1 MFNDFFSSRAAAV
14 KERRDFVVLGGDR
27 LIEFVVRESP
37 SARGIT
43 LSVNHSRGLVATVP
57 PRCPPG
63 ELTAF
68 LLKKEKWLLAK
79 LDYYADFPKPEAQ
92 EARDAR
98 LEALVETGTARIRFL
113 GVEYALKVM
122 PSNSS
127 RLKVELDEQRKEV
140 RVFAPNASPRFV
152 RRALV
157 AWYRKQAERVFAAR
171 ARLFADEMGLRV
183 ERIFVRSQRTR
194 WGTASSQRNLGFN
207 WRLVLAPL
215 EIVDYVVVHEL
226 AHLREMNHSPSFWKI
241 VGRYCP
247 SFKEK
252 RKWLR
257 KNERA
262 LAF

>member
-1 MFNDFFSSRAAAV
+1 LKRVSSRVFNDFFRSPAAA
-14 KERRDFVVLGGDR
+14 KERRDFVVLGGR
-27 LIEFVVRESP
+27 LVEFVVRESP

-43 LSVNHSRGLVATVP
+43 LSVTHGRGLVATIP

-92 EARDAR
+92 QARI
-98 LEALVETGTARIRFL
+98 EALVETGTAKIRFL
-113 GVEYALKVM
+113 GAEYAVRVM
-122 PSNSS
+122 PSNST
-127 RLKVELDEQRKEV
+127 RLKVELDESRKEI
-140 RVFAPNASPRFV
+140 RVFASSPRVV

-171 ARLFADEMGLRV
+171 VALYASDVGVRV
-183 ERIFVRSQRTR
+183 ERIFVRSARTN
-194 WGTASSQRNLGFN
+194 WGTCSAKRNVGFN

-215 EIVDYVVVHEL
+215 EIIDYVVVHEL
-226 AHLREMNHSPSFWKI
+226 AHLRELNHSKDFWRI
-241 VGRYCP
+241 VQRYCLD
-247 SFKEK
+247 FKQR

-257 KNERA
+257 ENERA

>member
-1 MFNDFFSSRAAAV
+1 MFGDFFTQKV
-14 KERRDFVVLGGDR
+14 MERTDFAVLGGR
-27 LIEFVVRESP
+27 LIEFVVRENP
-37 SARGIT
+37 AARSIT
-43 LSVNHSRGLVATVP
+43 LSVNHSRGLVAVVP

-68 LLKKEKWLLAK
+68 LLKKEKWVLAK

-92 EARDAR
+92 QAR
-98 LEALVETGTARIRFL
+98 LDALVEAGAARVRFL
-113 GVEYALKVM
+113 GAEYAVRVA
-122 PSNSS
+122 PSNST
-127 RLKVELDEQRKEV
+127 RLKVELDEPKKEI
-140 RVFAPNASPRFV
+140 RVFVSSPRLV

-157 AWYRKQAERVFAAR
+157 AWYRKQAERVFASR
-171 ARLFADEMGLRV
+171 ARLYADEMGVRIG
-183 ERIFVRSQRTR
+183 RIFVRSQRTR
-194 WGTASSQRNLGFN
+194 WGTASAQRNLGFN
-207 WRLVLAPL
+207 WRLVFAPL

-226 AHLREMNHSPSFWKI
+226 AHLRELNHSPAFWKI

-247 SFKEK
+247 DFKEK